1 MTDLQEEVELVGGS
15 EDGRVVAVPR
25 GCVEW
30 TMGTR
35 AQFGYGDSKY
45 GTLIEVKYADMERRS
60 QGGLRQ
66 FRYQPPLSA

>member
-1 MTDLQEEVELVGGS
+1 MSDPQEEVELVGGN

-25 GCVEW
+25 GCAEW
-30 TMGTR
+30 TMGAR
-35 AQFGYGDSKY
+35 HPERHPSGF

-66 FRYQPPLSA
+66 FRYQPPLTT